1 MRASEL
7 VMKDRRTVD
16 ELSIEELEEVLRVR
30 KRRARLDRLR
40 GGASALDPLAPE
52 PAEPRPASLPTDHR
66 RFGDVGATAQYRPRT
81 VEEETE
87 GDDGQKEDSEE
98 RQKRRIRWDW
108 LRDKS
113 LLVIEAAVLV
123 GLIMVLLASVTTLR
137 EVNETSSQAQ
147 QLPTLTPTPPIQVM
161 LPSGHRPPDASGDSA
176 PAEVPAH
183 LRDLVDEITP
193 LPVPTPGPEQ
203 AVRIQIPAIGVDA
216 PVVEGDDWESLKQG
230 AGHHIGSANPGERGN
245 CVISAHNDIFGEIFR
260 DLPDLELGDEIL
272 VHTAS
277 QVYRYEVTQKRIIQP
292 TEVSVM
298 APTSSPVLTLISC
311 YPYGI
316 DTHRIVVIAELRH
329 K

>member
-1 MRASEL
+1 
-7 VMKDRRTVD
+7 
-16 ELSIEELEEVLRVR
+16 
-30 KRRARLDRLR
+30 
-40 GGASALDPLAPE
+40 
-52 PAEPRPASLPTDHR
+52 
-66 RFGDVGATAQYRPRT
+66 
-81 VEEETE
+81 
-87 GDDGQKEDSEE
+87 
-98 RQKRRIRWDW
+98 
-108 LRDKS
+108 
-113 LLVIEAAVLV
+113 
-123 GLIMVLLASVTTLR
+123 
-137 EVNETSSQAQ
+137 
-147 QLPTLTPTPPIQVM
+147 
-161 LPSGHRPPDASGDSA
+161 
-176 PAEVPAH
+176 VPAH

-260 DLPDLELGDEIL
+260 DLPDLDLGNEIL